1 MKRIIEKYLGWL
13 KDSNRPKH
21 MKCGTLVYT
30 VMLLLCFMLY
40 ISLVP
45 SAVIAFVATCIV
57 AMSVDYKDK
66 LWGGKFDWLDVV
78 ATILSPG
85 IITFIVVLIALL

>member
-1 MKRIIEKYLGWL
+1 MGWL

-21 MKCGTLVYT
+21 MKCGMLVYT
-30 VMLLLCFMLY
+30 VMLLPCFMLG

-78 ATILSPG
+78 ATILLPG

>member
-1 MKRIIEKYLGWL
+1 MLG
-13 KDSNRPKH
+13 
-21 MKCGTLVYT
+21 
-30 VMLLLCFMLY
+30 

-78 ATILSPG
+78 ATILLPG

>member
-1 MKRIIEKYLGWL
+1 MGWL

-21 MKCGTLVYT
+21 MKCGMLVYT
-30 VMLLLCFMLY
+30 VMLLLCFMLG

-45 SAVIAFVATCIV
+45 SDVIAFVATCIV
-57 AMSVDYKDK
+57 AMAVDYKDK

-78 ATILSPG
+78 ATILLPG

>member
-1 MKRIIEKYLGWL
+1 
-13 KDSNRPKH
+13 

-30 VMLLLCFMLY
+30 VMLLLCFMLG

-78 ATILSPG
+78 ATILLPG